1 MLEYTIDYAEDVED
15 SMKKFPKR
23 DRKAI
28 YDKIDDLKND
38 PRPNG
43 VEPLKGTWKGLY
55 RIRVGNYRV
64 IYVVQDKKLL
74 IYLVRYCMLPITSG
88 SFY

>member
-1 MLEYTIDYAEDVED
+1 MLVYTIDYAEDVED

-28 YDKIDDLKND
+28 YDKIDGLKAD

-43 VEPLKGTWKGLY
+43 VEPLKGAWKGLY
-55 RIRVGNYRV
+55 RVRVGNYRV
-64 IYVVQDKKLL
+64 VYVVQDKKLL
-74 IYLVRYCMLPITSG
+74 IVVVKVAKRGEVYKVS
-88 SFY
+88 